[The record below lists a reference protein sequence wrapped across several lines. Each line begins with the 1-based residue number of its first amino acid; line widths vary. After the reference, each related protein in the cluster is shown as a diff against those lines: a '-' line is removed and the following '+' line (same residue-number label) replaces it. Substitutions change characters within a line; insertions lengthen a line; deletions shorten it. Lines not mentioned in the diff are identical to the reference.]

1 MTAMLKG
8 ASAAPLR
15 RNSRRESRHLAGRFR
30 GGKMVPVGA
39 FAVLGGESAV
49 IQQRMTV
56 ELDAIA
62 GRLITPTSLRFTM
75 AFVPVEACDALLNAD
90 DENAGVREVIRRKL
104 SAGETLFGLEAES
117 DISKLCGI
125 NPRSVSGDKKVN
137 SIVRIAYNAAVNYMR
152 QRLYTYATLLTHS
165 NTAVVPALLSAT
177 ALQRLNGVLEPDERI
192 NGAVQLDIPS
202 MDLPVRGIWQNNNT
216 NVSGAAAYSSQ
227 ADEILVN
234 HTGGAHGLR
243 FKRKE
248 GNPAGTD
255 LDIYAELDGLMAG
268 GVSLTDFYNAEKMDQ
283 ITRRMRDIIDAN
295 PVEGEEAVLRWALGL
310 QLEAGK
316 EPVILTQREVFLQAG
331 YKEATD
337 AAGIMDETMI
347 SRVGGQ
353 IQISQVIPQ
362 TELGGIVMCL
372 AEVKPDEALDEQPHP
387 ILSDSWGPINQV
399 ADELKLDPVKVIQ
412 RDLSSSVLTADEAK
426 VAFYTGHNELKR
438 AYVSYGYNRLIDLDE
453 VETKNTI
460 WQYAVPTSVT
470 PENINYPE
478 TLDHYPFLDALADVV
493 NYALETTLVVSTP
506 MFFGPTPV
514 EKVGI
519 IDDENLFGDQ

>member
-15 RNSRRESRHLAGRFR
+15 RNTRRESRHLAGRFR

-39 FAVLGGESAV
+39 FAVLGGESAS

-56 ELDAIA
+56 ELDAVA
-62 GRLITPTSLRFTM
+62 GRLITPVSLRFTM

-90 DENAGVREVIRRKL
+90 DDYAGVREVIRRKIA
-104 SAGETLFGLEAES
+104 AGETLFGLEAES

-125 NPRSVSGDKKVN
+125 NPRSISGDKKVN
-137 SIVRIAYNAAVNYMR
+137 SIVRIAYNAAVNYLR

-165 NTAVVPALLSAT
+165 NTSVVPALLSAT
-177 ALQRLNGVLEPDERI
+177 ALQRLNGVLDPDDRI
-192 NGAVQLDIPS
+192 NGSVNLEIPS
-202 MDLPVRGIWQNNNT
+202 MELPVRGITQKDNT
-216 NVSGAAAYSSQ
+216 NISGGAAYASQ
-227 ADEILVN
+227 SGQILVN
-234 HTGGAHGLR
+234 HTGGTHGMI
-243 FKRKE
+243 FKRKD
-248 GNPAGTD
+248 GNPAGTE

-283 ITRRMRDIIDAN
+283 ITRRMREIIEAN

-316 EPVILTQREVFLQAG
+316 DPVILAQREVFLQAG

-337 AAGIMDETMI
+337 GAGIMDETMI

-372 AEVKPDEALDEQPHP
+372 AEVKPDETLDEQPHP
-387 ILSDSWGPINQV
+387 ILSDTWGSINQV
-399 ADELKLDPVKVIQ
+399 ADELKLDPVKVLQ
-412 RDLSSSVLTADEAK
+412 RDLSSSVDTADEAK

-438 AYVSYGYNRLIDLDE
+438 AYVAYGYNRLIDLDQ
-453 VETKNTI
+453 VETKNTV
-460 WQYAVPTSVT
+460 WQYAIPTSVT
-470 PENINYPE
+470 PENINYPVD
-478 TLDHYPFLDALADVV
+478 LDHYPFLDSLADVV
-493 NYALETTLVVSTP
+493 NYSLETTMVVSTP

-514 EKVGI
+514 ETVSI
-519 IDDENLFGDQ
+519 IDDEQLFE

>member
-8 ASAAPLR
+8 AAAAPLR
-15 RNSRRESRHLAGRFR
+15 RNTRRESRHLAGRFR

-39 FAVLGGESAV
+39 FAVLGGESAA

-56 ELDAIA
+56 ELDAVA
-62 GRLITPTSLRFTM
+62 GRLITPVSLRFTM

-90 DENAGVREVIRRKL
+90 DDYAGVREVIRRKL
-104 SAGETLFGLEAES
+104 AAGETLFGLEAES

-125 NPRSVSGDKKVN
+125 NPRSISGDKKVN
-137 SIVRIAYNAAVNYMR
+137 SIVRIAYNAAVNYLR

-165 NTAVVPALLSAT
+165 NTSVVPALLSAT
-177 ALQRLNGVLEPDERI
+177 ALQRLNGVLDPDDRI
-192 NGAVQLDIPS
+192 NGSVQLDIPS
-202 MDLPVRGIWQNNNT
+202 MDLPVSGVGISSAT
-216 NVSGAAAYSSQ
+216 GAPGAVQTPASYVLWSDGVAPEKSRNH
-227 ADEILVN
+227 EI
-234 HTGGAHGLR
+234 AHLATDS
-243 FKRKE
+243 
-248 GNPAGTD
+248 AGV
-255 LDIYAELDGLMAG
+255 AQVFAHLDGLVAG

-283 ITRRMRDIIDAN
+283 ITRRMREIIEAN

-316 EPVILTQREVFLQAG
+316 EPVILAQREVFLQAG

-337 AAGIMDETMI
+337 GAGIMDETMI

-372 AEVKPDEALDEQPHP
+372 AEVKPDETLDEQPHP
-387 ILSDSWGPINQV
+387 ILSDTWGSINQV
-399 ADELKLDPVKVIQ
+399 ADELKLDPVKVLQ
-412 RDLSSSVLTADEAK
+412 RELSSSVDTADEAK

-438 AYVSYGYNRLIDLDE
+438 AYVAYGYNRLIDLDE
-453 VETKNTI
+453 VETKNTV
-460 WQYAVPTSVT
+460 WQYAIPTSVT
-470 PENINYPE
+470 PENINYPVD
-478 TLDHYPFLDALADVV
+478 LDHYPFLDSLAEVV
-493 NYALETTLVVSTP
+493 NYSLETTMVVSTP

-514 EKVGI
+514 ETVSI
-519 IDDENLFGDQ
+519 IDDEQLFE